1 MRTACSVIWKIKD
14 LDTIYVMMC
23 VIFRMTKLLIK
34 QGKGSDIKI
43 MKMRWNG
50 LTSSDLKWIAIISML
65 VDHFAVAIYANT
77 AYCQFDIY
85 RAMRG
90 IGRIAFP
97 IYCFLLVE
105 GFYHTHDVK
114 RYISR
119 CFLFAVI
126 SEVPF
131 DLAIHGTWFYPEGQN
146 VFFTLAIGLCTLY
159 AICACERRGMS
170 IVSSALC
177 VLIGAGTAQ
186 LLETDYHYLGVLC
199 IVLFYYLGRFDK
211 APRAII
217 GSVAVGIVEFN
228 ASMAFLPIYLYN
240 GERGMKLKYFFY
252 WVYPVHLLVLGLIR
266 VMLY

>member
-1 MRTACSVIWKIKD
+1 
-14 LDTIYVMMC
+14 
-23 VIFRMTKLLIK
+23 
-34 QGKGSDIKI
+34 
-43 MKMRWNG
+43 MRWNG
-50 LTSSDLKWIAIISML
+50 LTSSDLKWIAIISMI
-65 VDHFAVAIYANT
+65 VDHFAVAIYVNT
-77 AYCQFDIY
+77 ANYQFDVY
-85 RAMRG
+85 RIMRG

-114 RYISR
+114 KYISR

-131 DLAIHGTWFYPEGQN
+131 DLAVHGVWFYPGAQN

-159 AICACERRGMS
+159 AVSACERKGMS
-170 IVSSALC
+170 IISSALC
-177 VLIGAGTAQ
+177 VLTGAGTAQ
-186 LLETDYHYLGVLC
+186 LLETDYHYMGVLC
-199 IVLFYYLGRFDK
+199 IVLFYYLQRFDK
-211 APRAII
+211 VQRTVLGAVMVGVVEPKAAI
-217 GSVAVGIVEFN
+217 
-228 ASMAFLPIYLYN
+228 AFLPIYLYN

>member
-1 MRTACSVIWKIKD
+1 MGVSQLQYMLYLRETGCPGLRTACSVI
-14 LDTIYVMMC
+14 
-23 VIFRMTKLLIK
+23 
-34 QGKGSDIKI
+34 GKEI

-65 VDHFAVAIYANT
+65 VDHFAVAIYANM
-77 AYCQFDIY
+77 ADYQFDIY
-85 RAMRG
+85 RVMRG

-105 GFYHTHDVK
+105 GFCHTHDVK

-126 SEVPF
+126 SEIPF
-131 DLAIHGTWFYPEGQN
+131 DLAVHGARVYPEGQN

-159 AICACERRGMS
+159 AISVCERRGLS
-170 IVSSALC
+170 IISSALC
-177 VLIGAGTAQ
+177 VLTGAGAAQ
-186 LLETDYHYLGVLC
+186 LLETDYHYMGVLC
-199 IVLFYYLGRFDK
+199 IVLFYYLQRFDK
-211 APRAII
+211 VQRTVLGAVMVGVAEPKAAI
-217 GSVAVGIVEFN
+217 
-228 ASMAFLPIYLYN
+228 AFLPIYLYN